1 MWRKLR
7 IELEAVLVAGK
18 LRITPDDIT
27 DPTVGSKGK
36 RLDMLQ
42 TGGVLQV
49 DYSLLNDQLVL
60 GFESGIASGDE
71 QLAFG
76 SGPFLGR
83 QLTNPKDLSNK
94 LSFNHVNN
102 YIFNRDYHVD
112 LILWRQIV
120 GAVTNAYYLKP
131 SAQYLFPFGIGG
143 KLSAI
148 YSSSLTTTTR
158 GKSLP
163 LGLEFDVDVFYFS
176 NDHFQAGV
184 SYGLLIPFSGMND
197 LGADLKPGSDLS
209 KGEVQN
215 VKDKSASIAH
225 RVMGRL
231 VLYF

>member
-1 MWRKLR
+1 
-7 IELEAVLVAGK
+7 
-18 LRITPDDIT
+18 
-27 DPTVGSKGK
+27 
-36 RLDMLQ
+36 MLQ
-42 TGGVLQV
+42 SGGVLQV
-49 DYSLLNDQLVL
+49 DYSLLNDQLLL
-60 GFESGIASGDE
+60 GFESGIASGDD

-83 QLTNPKDLSNK
+83 RQRAPTFDNTDPFGYIATPNYGEAQKNTIT
-94 LSFNHVNN
+94 HVNN
-102 YIFNRDYHVD
+102 FILNRDYHVD

-176 NDHFQAGV
+176 NDHFHAGV

-197 LGADLKPGSDLS
+197 LGADC
-209 KGEVQN
+209 EERWTV
-215 VKDKSASIAH
+215 
-225 RVMGRL
+225 R
-231 VLYF
+231 